1 MRLLASTITAALA
14 FTSAVSASEL
24 LEARQESLKPFE
36 VTATVYNSPN
46 GRPGSYP
53 CTSYSKLIPLK
64 QFVDLG
70 VFTQGQQF
78 VQR

>member
-1 MRLLASTITAALA
+1 MRFIASVFTVALV
-14 FTSAVSASEL
+14 FGSSASASEL

-53 CTSYSKLIPLK
+53 CKSSI
-64 QFVDLG
+64 
-70 VFTQGQQF
+70 
-78 VQR
+78 